1 MSIVVL
7 SLTFKVQLSGQDS
20 SKLTLSDQQ
29 HISCSC
35 EYIHYL
41 YSFALESICALM
53 RKILRSGTFSTSQC
67 KIQA

>member
-7 SLTFKVQLSGQDS
+7 LLTFKEQLSGQDS

-35 EYIHYL
+35 EHIHYL
-41 YSFALESICALM
+41 YSFALESICAIV
-53 RKILRSGTFSTSQC
+53 RKNLRPGMFSMSQC

>member
-7 SLTFKVQLSGQDS
+7 LLTLKVQLSGQDS

-35 EYIHYL
+35 EHIHYL
-41 YSFALESICALM
+41 YSFALESSCAIM
-53 RKILRSGTFSTSQC
+53 REKVKIWHVFYVSMQRQT
-67 KIQA
+67 